1 MKFNNIMMKRIL
13 ILFALVFLSQSLLAD
28 NNKAMIDS
36 ANHFYT
42 KGKYEKAIKYYEQ
55 VLENGYESAGLYY
68 NLGNAYYK
76 SHKIASAI
84 LNYERARLRDP
95 GNEDIKY
102 NLQLARKQITDDI
115 EAIPEFFISKWI
127 RQFIQLFGSDAWAIT
142 SMITFVGFLILLAL
156 SLFSKRFNLKRTF
169 FWLSLVLMVLSFSTF
184 YFSHKQKQNIVSNEK
199 AIVFS
204 SKVTVK
210 STPAKSGTDLFVIHE
225 GLKVKIL
232 REVGDW
238 YEIKLADGNVGWIQK
253 EDVEEI

>member
-1 MKFNNIMMKRIL
+1 
-13 ILFALVFLSQSLLAD
+13 
-28 NNKAMIDS
+28 
-36 ANHFYT
+36 
-42 KGKYEKAIKYYEQ
+42 
-55 VLENGYESAGLYY
+55 
-68 NLGNAYYK
+68 
-76 SHKIASAI
+76 
-84 LNYERARLRDP
+84 
-95 GNEDIKY
+95 
-102 NLQLARKQITDDI
+102 
-115 EAIPEFFISKWI
+115 
-127 RQFIQLFGSDAWAIT
+127 
-142 SMITFVGFLILLAL
+142 
-156 SLFSKRFNLKRTF
+156 
-169 FWLSLVLMVLSFSTF
+169 MVLSFSTF